1 MPQPNTDIIA
11 VVDPIEDVEARM
23 EAIAAPLAEADGVAR
38 FNELYLAVTRAVARE
53 AGSEVYEDPGS
64 SRAWT
69 SSSPTCTSPPSTRT
83 PHDGHRRHRQAR
95 RPRSTTS
102 WPTGASR
109 PRVESPALDLGQRS
123 MARAANAVESHGQH
137 ASTPPRRRARRA
149 VERDPRPLC
158 LGARFADT

>member
-1 MPQPNTDIIA
+1 
-11 VVDPIEDVEARM
+11 M

-38 FNELYLAVTRAVARE
+38 FNELYLAVTRAVERE
-53 AGSEVYEDPGS
+53 AGSEVYEDPVFISRLDVVFDDLYFAAIDANATRRAS
-64 SRAWT
+64 SATST
-69 SSSPTCTSPPSTRT
+69 SSP
-83 PHDGHRRHRQAR
+83 A
-95 RPRSTTS
+95 RSTTS

-149 VERDPRPLC
+149 VERDPRPLR